1 MCGLAMA
8 GPGLRP
14 QRSWRTCSTIHGQET
29 RGYSADHRE
38 CQAHFVRAFCVDF
51 LWMCLNL
58 CLTCACQHHSV
69 RSHLLCGLL
78 DPLPVAALSGA
89 LPVKCS
95 RVSVVRRGEGYMS
108 PRPDA
113 FSITAQMLEEG
124 EVELLTELLVR
135 VLSDYASAGAKL

>member
-14 QRSWRTCSTIHGQET
+14 QRSWRTCSTIHGRET

-51 LWMCLNL
+51 LWVCLNL
-58 CLTCACQHHSV
+58 CLTCGCQHHSV

-78 DPLPVAALSGA
+78 DTLCLSGA
-89 LPVKCS
+89 LPVDAQG
-95 RVSVVRRGEGYMS
+95 SVVRRGEGYMS

>member
-1 MCGLAMA
+1 MCGLEMA
-8 GPGLRP
+8 GPGPRP

-29 RGYSADHRE
+29 PACFAGHRE

-69 RSHLLCGLL
+69 QSHLLCGLL
-78 DPLPVAALSGA
+78 EPACLCQGLRYAQG
-89 LPVKCS
+89 
-95 RVSVVRRGEGYMS
+95 SVVRRGEGYMS

>member
-1 MCGLAMA
+1 
-8 GPGLRP
+8 
-14 QRSWRTCSTIHGQET
+14 
-29 RGYSADHRE
+29 
-38 CQAHFVRAFCVDF
+38 
-51 LWMCLNL
+51 MCLNL

-78 DPLPVAALSGA
+78 DTLCLSGA